1 MRLPTTTLA
10 ALSLLASAI
19 PLTSAG
25 PYKNR
30 TSMPRTLITTDMES
44 DDLTSLVRYLLY
56 SNELDTQGIIYSSSR
71 FHWSGDGAGT
81 KFFIEDR
88 EYDTPQWNW
97 RWVGTRYIQDIVLPR
112 YSEVWPNLNNHDPFF
127 PTPDEVASI
136 VKIGNVAFEGE
147 MEIDTE
153 GSEYIK
159 ELLLDEEDERTLYMQ
174 AWGGT
179 NVIARAL
186 KSIEDTYSTASNWT
200 DIQSSISR
208 KSVILASGFQDNT
221 YAEYIAPHWPSL
233 RVEEFSAGYATWAY
247 NCDRGQGNIRGLD
260 LPDPE
265 VHEYFTGE
273 WTSKYIT
280 QGPYGKLYRSWL
292 DNQIMPGD
300 ALDTFGN
307 ETWLENSAQTCKP
320 LEPYAFLSE
329 GDNVVFYPLLNTG
342 LQDPSNPELGNW
354 GGRSK
359 QNSSS
364 EADLW
369 ELVES
374 EKGKNGSEIDN
385 WTFNRWIAP
394 IQNDFAARMQW
405 TLSANYSHGNHAPL
419 VEVLNGTRVDVSP
432 GKSIRLVGRVSD
444 PDGDTVSTSWWQYEE
459 EGSYE
464 GTVEISSSEETET
477 EISIPSDARSGET
490 ISIIFQGTDTSGI
503 PLTRYSRV
511 VIHIV

>member
-1 MRLPTTTLA
+1 MRLPTS
-10 ALSLLASAI
+10 SLLSFGLLATAA
-19 PLTSAG
+19 TAT

-30 TSMPRTLITTDMES
+30 TSVPRTLITTDMES
-44 DDLTSLVRYLLY
+44 DDLTSLIRYLLY
-56 SNELDTQGIIYSSSR
+56 TNELDTQAIIYSSSR

-81 KFFIEDR
+81 KFFLEDR
-88 EYDTPQWNW
+88 EYDSPQWNW
-97 RWVGTRYIQDIVLPR
+97 RWVGTRYIQDIVLPK
-112 YSEVWPNLNNHDPFF
+112 YSEVWPNLNNHDPFY
-127 PTPDEVASI
+127 PSPDELVKL
-136 VKIGNVAFEGE
+136 VKIGNVDFEGE
-147 MEIDTE
+147 MSVDTE
-153 GSEYIK
+153 GSDFIK

-186 KSIEDTYSTASNWT
+186 KSIEDTYSTSSNWT
-200 DIQSSISR
+200 DIQSSISK

-221 YAEYIAPHWPSL
+221 YTDYIAPNWPSL
-233 RVEEFSAGYATWAY
+233 RVEDFSAGYATWAY

-260 LPDPE
+260 LPDPDE
-265 VHEYFTGE
+265 G
-273 WTSKYIT
+273 
-280 QGPYGKLYRSWL
+280 
-292 DNQIMPGD
+292 IMPGD

-374 EKGKNGSEIDN
+374 EKGNNGSEIDN

-405 TLSANYSHGNHAPL
+405 TLSANYSHGNHAPV
-419 VEVLNGTRVDVSP
+419 VEVLNGTSVDVSP
-432 GKSIRLVGRVSD
+432 GESIRLVGKVSD
-444 PDGDTVSTSWWQYEE
+444 PDGDTVATSWWQYEE

-464 GTVEISSSEETET
+464 GTIAISPSKGEET
-477 EISIPSDARSGET
+477 EISIPSNAKPGES
-490 ISIIFQGTDTSGI
+490 ISIIFQGTDNSGT

-511 VIHIV
+511 MIHIV